1 MAKIKNTEEIKLLR
15 ESGKRLAHV
24 LRETAKAVAPGVTTG
39 ELNALVERLIAEGGD
54 TAPFKGYTPY
64 GAEYPFPGAICISV
78 NDEIVHGIP
87 GDRVLKEGD
96 VVGLDCGLAHHGLIT
111 DSAVSVPV
119 GEVDE
124 EVRILLEKTK
134 EALMAGIRAATCG
147 NRIGDISAAIEAV
160 AKKMNYG
167 NVKELGGH
175 GVGHAV
181 HEEPYVPNWGK
192 AGTGPILKP
201 GMVLAL
207 EPMFTLGGS
216 DIMLMP
222 DGYTVVT
229 EDGSYAAHFE
239 HTIVITEGA
248 AEIITI

>member
-1 MAKIKNTEEIKLLR
+1 MSKIKNTEEIKLLR

-87 GDRVLKEGD
+87 GDRVLKDGD

-111 DSAVSVPV
+111 DSAVSVAV

>member
-39 ELNALVERLIAEGGD
+39 ELNALAERLIAEGGD

>member
-24 LRETAKAVAPGVTTG
+24 LRKTAKAVAPGVTTG